1 MIIRLTEKKLLR
13 ESGTRLKESSIVQLR
28 RVNQLMR
35 FFMP

>member
-13 ESGTRLKESSIVQLR
+13 ESGTRLRESSTVLLR